1 MNDPKQDVAVPTA
14 PGAVSPALTGPGGAA
29 APPPPRPTLL
39 VRLGVSGEQLLV
51 CLLLEL
57 WLLNVA
63 DLLLTR
69 YSIWLGFATESNGV
83 MRYLLNEGALTA
95 AVFKLG
101 VVTIGGLLLWMMR
114 RRPAA
119 LAAAAL
125 LVVLFGAVVGYQ
137 ALWIA
142 SL

>member
-1 MNDPKQDVAVPTA
+1 
-14 PGAVSPALTGPGGAA
+14 
-29 APPPPRPTLL
+29 
-39 VRLGVSGEQLLV
+39 V

-69 YSIWLGFATESNGV
+69 YAIWLGFATESNSV
-83 MRYLLNEGALTA
+83 MRYLLNEGAWTA

-101 VVTIGGLLLWMMR
+101 VVTIGALLLWKMR
-114 RRPAA
+114 RRPTA
-119 LAAAAL
+119 LAAAVL
-125 LVVLFGAVVGYQ
+125 LVALFGAVVGYQ
-137 ALWIA
+137 ALWLA

>member
-14 PGAVSPALTGPGGAA
+14 PGAVSP
-29 APPPPRPTLL
+29 TLL
-39 VRLGVSGEQLLV
+39 VRLGVSREQLLV

-69 YSIWLGFATESNGV
+69 YAIWLGFATESNSV
-83 MRYLLNEGALTA
+83 MRYLLSEGAWTA

-101 VVTIGGLLLWMMR
+101 VVTIGALLLWKMR

-119 LAAAAL
+119 LAAAVL
-125 LVVLFGAVVGYQ
+125 LVALFGAVVGYQ
-137 ALWIA
+137 ALWLA